1 LGLLPKVQQFVVA
14 EGLDLLLEGEV
25 VGLGDEIRHAVLTS
39 WVLVARC
46 RIPGAYRSGGGSA
59 TSSCAKRLVSKK
71 SCIALR
77 LVVTMSIE
85 RGHVLLPPPG
95 CTLPEGAR
103 KMEQKKKQDAELI
116 QLVTFSI
123 GEEEFGVDILK
134 VQEIIRTMEITRVP
148 KAPDFVEGV
157 INLRGNVIPI
167 IDLRKRFGLETRAHD
182 KHTRIIVIE
191 INNMIVGFVVDSVSE
206 VLRIPANTVEP
217 PPPVVAG
224 LESEYISGVGKL
236 EDRLLILLDL
246 DRLLSGEEKDVLSQ
260 V

>member
-1 LGLLPKVQQFVVA
+1 
-14 EGLDLLLEGEV
+14 
-25 VGLGDEIRHAVLTS
+25 
-39 WVLVARC
+39 
-46 RIPGAYRSGGGSA
+46 
-59 TSSCAKRLVSKK
+59 
-71 SCIALR
+71 
-77 LVVTMSIE
+77 
-85 RGHVLLPPPG
+85 
-95 CTLPEGAR
+95 
-103 KMEQKKKQDAELI
+103 MEQDKIRQDAELM

-134 VQEIIRTMEITRVP
+134 VQEIIRMMDITKVP
-148 KAPDFVEGV
+148 KAPEFVEGV
-157 INLRGNVIPI
+157 INLRGKVIPI
-167 IDLRKRFGLETRAHD
+167 IDLRKRFGLAARDRD

-191 INNMIVGFVVDSVSE
+191 INDMIVGFIVDAVSE

-246 DRLLSGEEKDVLSQ
+246 DRLLSNDEVDVLAQ